1 MDLRTLRTFVEV
13 VRQGGFSQA
22 AKVVFT
28 TQSTVSKAVKQLE
41 IELGVPLLDRKG
53 HRSTLTADGEVVYRR
68 ALKILAE
75 RDDLVTE
82 LDELQGLKQGTLRL
96 GLPPVG
102 SSDLF
107 APLFAIYRSRY
118 PGVDIRL
125 VEYGG
130 DRLKEILLSGEI
142 ELSVSMLPVSD
153 KFEWREVTDEPRVVL
168 PPAGSAPARK
178 KSTHTPELHRPPIFL
193 FEEGF
198 SLH

>member
-41 IELGVPLLDRKG
+41 IKLGVPHLDRKG
-53 HRSTLTADGEVVYRR
+53 HRSTLTADGDVVYRR

-82 LDELQGLKQGTLRL
+82 LDELRGLKQGTLRL

-118 PGVDIRL
+118 PVVDIRL
-125 VEYGG
+125 VEYVG
-130 DRLKEILLSGEI
+130 DRFKAILLSGEI

-153 KFEWREVTDEPRVVL
+153 EFEWHWF
-168 PPAGSAPARK
+168 AR
-178 KSTHTPELHRPPIFL
+178 L
-193 FEEGF
+193 FEASDGKHSPVSF
-198 SLH
+198 VILISISAA